1 MSGKRRTRS
10 HLHNLRIANLDGF
23 RDRAHVDYD
32 PLEWVFATR
41 QDGSTVR
48 ILIVFLLGLIA
59 WPGMA
64 AEDSLRAALKDQIFA
79 AANDALVE
87 ANAASASLLTPES
100 YRRAGEVYMR
110 AEQAFD
116 RGADVDRVRTILRD
130 ATALFSEAAALA
142 PTVEQFVS
150 AAYQAR
156 NDALEARADTRSEQ
170 LWQQAE
176 VQFYEATSR
185 AEKGRENRVAR
196 YADKA
201 ESLYRDAELAA
212 IETVLFTEI
221 GAAIEQAKRLD
232 ADDWAPT
239 SYQAAIDLLAEARSV
254 LAANRYDTDQP
265 RNLARLAMH
274 NALHAQYVS
283 RLADDI
289 DDNDTSLEAVLLEWE
304 RVLQPLGEHLDV
316 PMYFDDGPQSTIDLI
331 VAAVQERDSRL
342 AQLDQDNTSL
352 KRRVSLLQEELLVA
366 QSELENRE
374 AAQARLD
381 RRLAAQE
388 NQEQTL
394 RRIERLFTKTEAEV
408 VRAENRLVI
417 RMVGL
422 GFASGSAEVETRHEP
437 LLAKLIT
444 AIGEFPQAVVTI
456 EGHTDSYGAD
466 ADNLSLSIRRAEAVA
481 AYLMENSAISSSQ
494 LSSVGYGETRPIA
507 NNETS
512 DGRWKNRRIDVVV
525 YPSWWSS

>member
-1 MSGKRRTRS
+1 M
-10 HLHNLRIANLDGF
+10 
-23 RDRAHVDYD
+23 
-32 PLEWVFATR
+32 
-41 QDGSTVR
+41 R
-48 ILIVFLLGLIA
+48 ILLILLAGLLA
-59 WPGMA
+59 LPGMA
-64 AEDSLRAALKDQIFA
+64 EEDSLRAALKDQIFA
-79 AANDALVE
+79 QANDALVA
-87 ANAASASLLTPES
+87 ANAASASLLTPEN
-100 YRRAGEVYMR
+100 YRRAGEAYKR

-116 RGADVDRVRTILRD
+116 RGADVDRVSSMLRD

-156 NDALEARADTRSEQ
+156 NDALEAGADTRSAD
-170 LWQQAE
+170 LWEQAE

-185 AEKGRENRVAR
+185 AEKGRESRVAR

-201 ESLYRDAELAA
+201 EGLYRDAELAA

-221 GAAIEQAKRLD
+221 DAAIQQAKRLD

-239 SYQAAIDLLAEARSV
+239 SYQAAIDLLAQARSV
-254 LAANRYDTDQP
+254 LASNRYDTDQP

-274 NALHAQYVS
+274 NALHAQYVAK
-283 RLADDI
+283 LADDI
-289 DDNDTSLEAVLLEWE
+289 DDNDNSLEAVLLEWE
-304 RVLQPLGEHLDV
+304 SVLQPLGDQLDV
-316 PMYFDDGPQSTIDLI
+316 PMYYDNGPQSAIELVI
-331 VAAVQERDSRL
+331 AAVQERDARL

-352 KRRVSLLQEELLVA
+352 KRRMSLLQEELLVA

-388 NQEQTL
+388 SQEQTV
-394 RRIERLFTKTEAEV
+394 RRIERLFSKTEAEV
-408 VRAENRLVI
+408 VRAENRLII

-444 AIGEFPQAVVTI
+444 AIGEFPEPIVTI

-466 ADNLSLSIRRAEAVA
+466 DANLSLSIRRAEGVA
-481 AYLMENSAISSSQ
+481 AYLISNGVISSKQ

-507 NNETS
+507 NNETA